1 MRLFFN
7 IPINSH
13 EIEKCMHYLI
23 FVQNEKISQ
32 IGNNI
37 SLKQL
42 WLSVWS
48 MVGSDGEEANV

>member
-1 MRLFFN
+1 MFTESRGELN
-7 IPINSH
+7 ATEGAN
-13 EIEKCMHYLI
+13 YLI

-32 IGNNI
+32 IGNKI

>member
-1 MRLFFN
+1 
-7 IPINSH
+7 
-13 EIEKCMHYLI
+13 MHYPI
-23 FVQNEKISQ
+23 CVQKEKISQ